1 MATTRDDLRLLI
13 DDLPD
18 AELDAARLALTRLT
32 PMLKRHDLDPLAR
45 EQGVGPVVNFDDLL
59 GDFWPA
65 KDRPRPP
72 NDVGRRRRHG
82 RPVVPLQ
89 E

>member
-32 PMLKRHDLDPLAR
+32 PMLKRHDLDTLAR

-59 GDFWPA
+59 GDFWPEDETADEFIATVRRWRREGQNEAA
-65 KDRPRPP
+65 K
-72 NDVGRRRRHG
+72 
-82 RPVVPLQ
+82 
-89 E
+89 